1 MYLGLASM
9 LVGIRP
15 VDSPPSGVSS
25 TSVYRLSTSS
35 VGVRDRETS
44 RLWGRLGN
52 ALSTPALWAATTSF
66 GWVGLATLHPGEG
79 LLAAGDGGD
88 DAPVDGPEAEDSQC
102 RTEQGRDRRA
112 SDGPLRGEIP
122 EESEADAGN
131 TTTESATR
139 LADPRPLRCR
149 TPAWSAVST
158 LTYDFYIEE
167 LPIHARKYS
176 YDGRKPYFVRH
187 LGSIGSGS
195 RVYIKSARFI
205 VSYPTP
211 GGMETRK
218 VQVTGG
224 STYTVSLPKEW
235 ATDND
240 VSAGSVVEF
249 YSEEDILLLS
259 PQQENDRER
268 GTLSID
274 GLDDDQLTRAV
285 MTMYVSGFD
294 VITFEA
300 ARVTAS
306 QRRTMREATQGLVG
320 LEVIE
325 ETGDRVVLQD
335 LLDSSEL
342 SVHNAITRMRLV
354 AMTMLSDAVTALVED
369 DDELAHDV
377 MERDDDVDRLW
388 YMVSRV
394 FRTVL
399 RNPSAATDIGLPR
412 ETVFDYQSSARQL
425 ERIADHA
432 TKIAGTALE
441 VGEVDEEVVAGLQ
454 DLQAAAENVPETAM
468 DALLTDDPDEAV
480 DLATD
485 ARAELPAIDARARE
499 VGDVIR
505 DLEDLQL
512 AQSLALVVD
521 SLSRT
526 ADYGGNIAESALQKA
541 APSP

>member
-1 MYLGLASM
+1 
-9 LVGIRP
+9 
-15 VDSPPSGVSS
+15 
-25 TSVYRLSTSS
+25 
-35 VGVRDRETS
+35 
-44 RLWGRLGN
+44 
-52 ALSTPALWAATTSF
+52 
-66 GWVGLATLHPGEG
+66 
-79 LLAAGDGGD
+79 
-88 DAPVDGPEAEDSQC
+88 
-102 RTEQGRDRRA
+102 
-112 SDGPLRGEIP
+112 
-122 EESEADAGN
+122 
-131 TTTESATR
+131 
-139 LADPRPLRCR
+139 
-149 TPAWSAVST
+149 
-158 LTYDFYIEE
+158 
-167 LPIHARKYS
+167 
-176 YDGRKPYFVRH
+176 
-187 LGSIGSGS
+187 
-195 RVYIKSARFI
+195 
-205 VSYPTP
+205 
-211 GGMETRK
+211 METRK

-377 MERDDDVDRLW
+377 IERDDDVDRLW

-441 VGEVDEEVVAGLQ
+441 IGEVDEEVVAGLQ

-485 ARAELPAIDARARE
+485 ARAELPAIDARARG